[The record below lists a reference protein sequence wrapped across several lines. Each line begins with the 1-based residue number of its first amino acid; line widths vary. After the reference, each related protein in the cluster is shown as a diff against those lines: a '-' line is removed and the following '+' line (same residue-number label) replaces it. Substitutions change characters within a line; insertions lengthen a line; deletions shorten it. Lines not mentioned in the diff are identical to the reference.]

1 MKAEELELKVAVEE
15 IGRVKTFLRSVIGDA
30 GMDERLSGRL
40 VFVVEEAVANVVNH
54 SGASAMTLKAWQE
67 DDRLKISV
75 TDDGVPF
82 DPTQFPP
89 PNLNV
94 PGMERQE
101 GGLGIHY
108 IRTMASGMA
117 YRRESGRNILTMS
130 FEHCLVI

>member
-1 MKAEELELKVAVEE
+1 MKAKELELKVSVEE

-75 TDDGVPF
+75 ADDGVPF

-108 IRTMASGMA
+108 IRTMTSGMD